1 MSTTISTTAI
11 ATVGPPA
18 RRALFFVIA
27 AIASVALIGML
38 LAVSELALE
47 TQTPIRIGDK
57 VDTSFGAI
65 AVNEIHAHSASHTA
79 GQGHSG
85 HFTGPGSIPEG
96 ELAVEVSVSLQN
108 TTDREVAY
116 SPDAFLLRLGTSGS
130 VVGHSEATFFRGTL
144 LPGGVLVGQLTFLVP
159 GDGVTGVLR
168 FADPGRTDPIEI
180 QLGTLSETAAGSS
193 EGHDH

>member
-57 VDTSFGAI
+57 DTRA
-65 AVNEIHAHSASHTA
+65 SARS
-79 GQGHSG
+79 
-85 HFTGPGSIPEG
+85 
-96 ELAVEVSVSLQN
+96 
-108 TTDREVAY
+108 R
-116 SPDAFLLRLGTSGS
+116 
-130 VVGHSEATFFRGTL
+130 
-144 LPGGVLVGQLTFLVP
+144 
-159 GDGVTGVLR
+159 
-168 FADPGRTDPIEI
+168 
-180 QLGTLSETAAGSS
+180 
-193 EGHDH
+193 